1 MKIKDRAKP
10 KIPPVAA
17 GSYMAVCIGVIDLGE
32 QYSEKF
38 KNYSN
43 KVQIVFE
50 LPGETIEVEGKQEP
64 RQLSR
69 EFSVATKKN
78 SNLRTFLS
86 AWNGK
91 TYSDDDF
98 MELDMFDQLG
108 RPALLNVV
116 LNETGE
122 YANIESAIQIPKGI
136 PAPLSNTA
144 TIRWD
149 MDAWDDSVLK
159 RFRNGYRKRLRSPP
173 STRKPTRPRTASRFS
188 PLRKLFP
195 WRLPLLQ
202 EGHRFEICFFGKFF
216 SWKCVHCGRSGNPP
230 PFGVRGIQKEVAAAG
245 RVQAVRLPCLP
256 CEP

>member
-50 LPGETIEVEGKQEP
+50 LPGEMIEVDGKREP

-69 EFSVATKKN
+69 EFSIATKKN

-98 MELDMFDQLG
+98 MELDMFDQIG

-122 YANIESAIQIPKGI
+122 YSNIESAIQIPKGI
-136 PAPLSNTA
+136 PAPVSSTA
-144 TIRWD
+144 AIRWD
-149 MDAWDDSVLK
+149 MDAWDDSLFETLPEWVRDK
-159 RFRNGYRKRLRSPP
+159 IKKSTQYQKAHAPTDSIQVQPP
-173 STRKPTRPRTASRFS
+173 AEDMPVAVPAPNVTGGA
-188 PLRKLFP
+188 
-195 WRLPLLQ
+195 
-202 EGHRFEICFFGKFF
+202 
-216 SWKCVHCGRSGNPP
+216 
-230 PFGVRGIQKEVAAAG
+230 PF
-245 RVQAVRLPCLP
+245 
-256 CEP
+256 